1 VKSIF
6 VVFSHGLSVPFLGAL
21 PGFLPKERL
30 VCVTPKELSMWEL
43 ADRLMINLA
52 GFHAFLPR
60 VNLVQGIVIC
70 SSLRELRAVGN
81 FLGQRVLEGVFGLRI
96 ERLLV
101 KELGVRERMESG
113 G

>member
-1 VKSIF
+1 
-6 VVFSHGLSVPFLGAL
+6 
-21 PGFLPKERL
+21 
-30 VCVTPKELSMWEL
+30 MWEL

-81 FLGQRVLEGVFGLRI
+81 FLGQRVLEGVFGLSSRRGLRAHRSPPVRAV
-96 ERLLV
+96 ERAA
-101 KELGVRERMESG
+101 
-113 G
+113 